1 MRVATDESRVVAEA
15 YRRHGDR
22 IYRFFLRRFG
32 DHHEAEDLAQRVFAD
47 AVVTLAKSKP
57 DSELGWLYAVAE
69 RRFVDEL
76 RRRRR
81 ANSLP
86 PDVGRPLEVNY
97 DGAAAQAIKRAMQRL
112 EPPAREVVVMKLFED
127 RSYAEIAERLGITE
141 AAAKMRLSRALRS
154 LRTLLV
160 DEGVEP

>member
-1 MRVATDESRVVAEA
+1 VATEDSRLVEDA
-15 YRRHGDR
+15 YRRHGLR

-47 AVVTLAKSKP
+47 AAAALARSRP

-69 RRFVDEL
+69 RRFADEL

-81 ANSLP
+81 IASIPLDP
-86 PDVGRPLEVNY
+86 VRPVELDDY
-97 DGAAAQAIKRAMQRL
+97 SPRAAQAIKRAIFQL
-112 EPPAREVVVMKLFED
+112 EPPGRQIVVMKVLED
-127 RSYAEIAERLGITE
+127 RSYAEIAETLGLSE

-154 LRTLLV
+154 LRSLLEA
-160 DEGVEP
+160 EGVAP

>member
-1 MRVATDESRVVAEA
+1 MATDESGVVAEA

-47 AVVTLAKSKP
+47 AVVALAKSKP

-81 ANSLP
+81 ASSLP
-86 PDVGRPLEVNY
+86 SDVGRPLELNY
-97 DGAAAQAIKRAMQRL
+97 NGAAAQAIKRAMERL

-127 RSYAEIAERLGITE
+127 RPYAEIAEQLGITE

>member
-32 DHHEAEDLAQRVFAD
+32 DHHDAEDLSQRVFAD
-47 AVVTLAKSKP
+47 AVAALAKSKP

-86 PDVGRPLEVNY
+86 ADLPRPIELNY
-97 DGAAAQAIKRAMQRL
+97 GGAAAQAIRRAIERL
-112 EPPAREVVVMKLFED
+112 DAPARQVVVMKLFED
-127 RSYAEIAERLGITE
+127 RPYAEIAEELGITE

-154 LRTLLV
+154 LRELLV
-160 DEGVEP
+160 AEGVEP

>member
-1 MRVATDESRVVAEA
+1 MATDESRIVAEA

-47 AVVTLAKSKP
+47 AVVGLAKSEP
-57 DSELGWLYAVAE
+57 DSEIGWLYAVAE

-81 ANSLP
+81 AASLP
-86 PDVGRPLEVNY
+86 PDVGRPLELNY
-97 DGAAAQAIKRAMQRL
+97 DRAAARAIKRAMVRL
-112 EPPAREVVVMKLFED
+112 EAPARQVVVMKLFED
-127 RSYAEIAERLGITE
+127 RSYAEIAEQLGITE

-154 LRTLLV
+154 LRVLLV
-160 DEGVEP
+160 DEGIES